1 MRINIGNDF
10 SQRSNQRVHD
20 YFKFE
25 NEKLSFLRSTFD
37 PSSLFLSLNIY
48 YTYIIYIGKGKL

>member
-25 NEKLSFLRSTFD
+25 NEKLSFVRSVMNLSF
-37 PSSLFLSLNIY
+37 SL
-48 YTYIIYIGKGKL
+48 